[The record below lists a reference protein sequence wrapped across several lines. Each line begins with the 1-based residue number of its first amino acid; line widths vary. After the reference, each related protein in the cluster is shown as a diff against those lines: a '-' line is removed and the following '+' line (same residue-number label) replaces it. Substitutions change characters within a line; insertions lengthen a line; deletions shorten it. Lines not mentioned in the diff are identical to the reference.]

1 MGASTSYELF
11 ILFSSSKISS
21 SLSPYQDSL
30 LTKILLINK
39 DSLISIKETSKWNYR
54 KQISCNIEVILSII
68 PVPLAF
74 LAEMFL
80 LILPSNELISPRYL
94 SISTFS
100 ITWLTTRQDILKIA
114 KNWLQV
120 KTAGHTRSYSMARG
134 GTTTSHSNVK
144 IHFFLHTFF
153 PKCIYYYWTF

>member
-68 PVPLAF
+68 PVF
-74 LAEMFL
+74 G
-80 LILPSNELISPRYL
+80 
-94 SISTFS
+94 FS
-100 ITWLTTRQDILKIA
+100 
-114 KNWLQV
+114 
-120 KTAGHTRSYSMARG
+120 
-134 GTTTSHSNVK
+134 
-144 IHFFLHTFF
+144 
-153 PKCIYYYWTF
+153 C